1 MSRRR
6 PSTEELLASAG
17 EIGPEDGSDPVKF
30 FDRRRW
36 NDGPAKPGR
45 KALQLCG
52 QVKAALPGIL
62 ARMADPALRE
72 VTVLAVELAPHAGRL
87 MVTVA
92 SPADATDRL
101 THATGRVRTEIAA
114 VINRRK
120 VPELVWGAVEE
131 KAN

>member
-6 PSTEELLASAG
+6 PSTEELLVSAG
-17 EIGPEDGSDPVKF
+17 EISPEDGSDPVKF

-36 NDGPAKPGR
+36 NEGPAKPGR

-52 QVKAALPGIL
+52 QVKDALPGIL
-62 ARMADPALRE
+62 ARMAEPALRD
-72 VTVLAVELAPHAGRL
+72 VTVLAVEPAPHAGRL

-92 SPADATDRL
+92 GPADATDRL

-114 VINRRK
+114 AINRRK
-120 VPELVWGAVEE
+120 VPELVWRG
-131 KAN
+131 